1 MIVFLNGKG
10 AKAALVDVAAA
21 VVVLVVATDVGG
33 EQPAHVRAQIPV
45 LLGPQD
51 QMEMVGHQ
59 AIGHE
64 RHGGTFA
71 GFMEKME
78 EGGVVA
84 VFAKDGAAAIASVE
98 DMVAVT
104 SLRNAWVAWHEGDY
118 AGRGSPCQEKST
130 LSPFLRL
137 LLVPFVLNFASMA
150 PESLI
155 ESVIPSNRFLV
166 IGDHFLE

>member
-1 MIVFLNGKG
+1 MIVCLNGKG

-45 LLGPQD
+45 LLRPED
-51 QMEMVGHQ
+51 QMEMVGHK

-71 GFMEKME
+71 GFVEKLE

-84 VFAKDGAAAIASVE
+84 VFAKDGTAAIASVE

-118 AGRGSPCQEKST
+118 AGPEARCQEIKYA
-130 LSPFLRL
+130 
-137 LLVPFVLNFASMA
+137 VPFSSRDLCS
-150 PESLI
+150 SC
-155 ESVIPSNRFLV
+155 
-166 IGDHFLE
+166 